1 MMHRKP
7 GVTLESSAVY
17 EERRGAGRSRVND
30 VEDALKK
37 MLFSGG
43 SLNRILL
50 GATGT
55 EYGFRV

>member
-1 MMHRKP
+1 VP
-7 GVTLESSAVY
+7 DEVA
-17 EERRGAGRSRVND
+17 VND